1 MLILRLSLRLYILS
15 PVIDCFLHSHRELC
29 SPLFLACFVFVVK
42 LCWPLISQVPYVS
55 VCGPH
60 SGDPWET
67 CQSHSCVFI
76 LYAYEEVMLDNQWP
90 YIPCVWRGCA
100 SDVAAIRC
108 MSVKPWSSSRV
119 FFSAQHPINY
129 CKFAIVSNQSSFG
142 IVCRSCFFILVLILR
157 CYIGIP
163 SPVVSRAP
171 STHMVSCVLSTLV
184 HCSPCCI

>member
-42 LCWPLISQVPYVS
+42 LCWPLISQLPYVS

-76 LYAYEEVMLDNQWP
+76 LYACEEVMLENLWP

-108 MSVKPWSSSRV
+108 MSVKPWSSSRG
-119 FFSAQHPINY
+119 PY
-129 CKFAIVSNQSSFG
+129 SSVLS
-142 IVCRSCFFILVLILR
+142 ILLITVNLRLCQIKAALVL
-157 CYIGIP
+157 CVV
-163 SPVVSRAP
+163 PVSLFW
-171 STHMVSCVLSTLV
+171 C
-184 HCSPCCI
+184 